1 MYNRVLTTIPAV
13 EHVIQTAYTEQD
25 WLLIVLKHSGW
36 ADTIYQYN
44 QDMRATVGL
53 VKINDLNIIARLETV
68 DLTPVVHKP
77 KITVDFRV
85 PDYAGEYVTVERLKY
100 PTAEDVRAVL
110 LRLNAYTGFNIVAP
124 IADTVR

>member
-1 MYNRVLTTIPAV
+1 MYNRVLTTIAAV
-13 EHVIQTAYTEQD
+13 EQVVQTAYSPQD

-36 ADTIYQYN
+36 ADNIYQYN

-53 VKINDLNIIARLETV
+53 VKINELNIIARLETV
-68 DLTPVVHKP
+68 DLTPVVPKP

-85 PDYAGEYVTVERLKY
+85 PDYRGEYVTVERLRY

-110 LRLNAYTGFNIVAP
+110 LRLNAYTGFDIRAP
-124 IADTVR
+124 IAPTL